1 MGQGRED
8 QKNAT
13 RHHHRVH
20 QVGVVCVVWYWV
32 FLLHHHGVDYMS
44 ELEKASLR
52 VFAII
57 MIGLGIILWLQL
69 QGCAPPPPQPIEYE
83 SVPMD
88 STLA

>member
-1 MGQGRED
+1 
-8 QKNAT
+8 
-13 RHHHRVH
+13 
-20 QVGVVCVVWYWV
+20 
-32 FLLHHHGVDYMS
+32 MS

-57 MIGLGIILWLQL
+57 MIGLGFILWLQL

-83 SVPMD
+83 SVPID